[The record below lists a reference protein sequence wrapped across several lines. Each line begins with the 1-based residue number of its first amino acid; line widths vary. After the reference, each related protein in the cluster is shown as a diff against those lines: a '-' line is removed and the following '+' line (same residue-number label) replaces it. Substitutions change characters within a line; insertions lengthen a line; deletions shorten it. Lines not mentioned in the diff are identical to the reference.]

1 MQRVDREFTISL
13 LNLLGYVDVHNTHRY
28 PSRARVVTALE
39 NQFVLRPNPLNAD
52 AHNNKPLRWAFVYA
66 KKTHITAQST
76 GDILFRG
83 RHDEAVKWLKNNPF
97 IGKENRDG

>member
-52 AHNNKPLRWAFVYA
+52 AHNNKPLRWAFVYT
-66 KKTHITAQST
+66 KKTHVSGSNT
-76 GDILFRG
+76 GDIVFKG
-83 RHDEAVKWLKNNPF
+83 RHDEAVKWLKTHPYTEEQDN
-97 IGKENRDG
+97 E